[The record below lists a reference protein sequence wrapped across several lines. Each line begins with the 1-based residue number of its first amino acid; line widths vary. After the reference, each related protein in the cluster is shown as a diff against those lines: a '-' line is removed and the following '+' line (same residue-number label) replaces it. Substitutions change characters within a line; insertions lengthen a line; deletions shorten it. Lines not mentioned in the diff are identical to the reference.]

1 MASSLTHAH
10 SFLHAHAC
18 LDLNND
24 YVACCLC
31 TLKPAS
37 WHMHFSQFL
46 MCLHLIPFRGACSY

>member
-24 YVACCLC
+24 YVAAIIMLLVHIEACLLAHALF
-31 TLKPAS
+31 TVFDVSA
-37 WHMHFSQFL
+37 FDT
-46 MCLHLIPFRGACSY
+46 I